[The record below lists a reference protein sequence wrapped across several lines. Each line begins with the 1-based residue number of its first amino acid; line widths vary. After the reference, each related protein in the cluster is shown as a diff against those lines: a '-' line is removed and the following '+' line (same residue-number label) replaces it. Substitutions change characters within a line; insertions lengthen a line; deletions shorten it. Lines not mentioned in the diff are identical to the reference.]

1 MQSLDYHYTV
11 KLGQSQ
17 IVKSRMRPTLNQTIL
32 HSIFITTLDALAAG
46 WLEENQIR
54 EEETFFRAV
63 AVYQGSPT
71 LFVPFRCLAPSFRS

>member
-46 WLEENQIR
+46 WLGESR
-54 EEETFFRAV
+54 LRVEETCLEAV
-63 AVYQGSPT
+63 AVYQGNPSP
-71 LFVPFRCLAPSFRS
+71 LVPSLLGPHFQK